1 MKIEAL
7 RGITDEPELSFVA
20 LSSTM
25 STPQRQPQ
33 FTSSPNIPRDRPYI
47 LSPKHTASNAAR
59 RVDMPAKGVE
69 ENDAA
74 HNSNNQSSS
83 LASFEQHEHSLASVA
98 ISSNLDGD
106 HADAS
111 SSIKI
116 AGGFNSCTTTSTA
129 LWSVVSDSAV
139 MKANDKKQHR
149 NAVNRRPASAG
160 SAAATGKQHLT
171 SIPVAQLTIPADNKL
186 GNGTHLSQIIS
197 SWKQSR
203 PIRNQGL

>member
-1 MKIEAL
+1 VIVGAL

-47 LSPKHTASNAAR
+47 LSPKHTASNAAI
-59 RVDMPAKGVE
+59 RVDMPAEGVE
-69 ENDAA
+69 EDDAV
-74 HNSNNQSSS
+74 HNSNN
-83 LASFEQHEHSLASVA
+83 LASFEQHEHSLASAA
-98 ISSNLDGD
+98 ISSGLDGD

-111 SSIKI
+111 SSSKI
-116 AGGFNSCTTTSTA
+116 AGKFNSCRTSTA
-129 LWSVVSDSAV
+129 SWSMVSDSAV
-139 MKANDKKQHR
+139 MKANDKQQHR
-149 NAVNRRPASAG
+149 SAVNRRSASAG
-160 SAAATGKQHLT
+160 SVAATGKQHLI
-171 SIPVAQLTIPADNKL
+171 SIPVAQLTTPADNKP

>member
-1 MKIEAL
+1 MIVGAL

-33 FTSSPNIPRDRPYI
+33 FTSSPNIPRDRPYT
-47 LSPKHTASNAAR
+47 LSPKHMARNAAI
-59 RVDMPAKGVE
+59 RVDMPTEGVE
-69 ENDAA
+69 EDNTA

-83 LASFEQHEHSLASVA
+83 LASFEQHEHSLASAA
-98 ISSNLDGD
+98 ISSGLDGD
-106 HADAS
+106 HADAYS
-111 SSIKI
+111 STKI
-116 AGGFNSCTTTSTA
+116 AGGFNSCTTSTA
-129 LWSVVSDSAV
+129 SWSVVSDSAV
-139 MKANDKKQHR
+139 MKANDKQQHR
-149 NAVNRRPASAG
+149 SAVNRRPASAG
-160 SAAATGKQHLT
+160 SAAATSKQHLI
-171 SIPVAQLTIPADNKL
+171 SIPVAQLTTPADNKL